1 MQKYIHN
8 MYDDN
13 KFYKEKWDRMKRIR
27 SVGGYLTQVVRE
39 VFIDKVMSEQR
50 QELSESLNLVD
61 I

>member
-8 MYDDN
+8 MYDDS

-27 SVGGYLTQVVRE
+27 RVGEYLTQVVRE